1 MAHCLWHNWKLFV
14 VASVDWCVMVLQKI
28 YQIMLQLYSVCFC
41 STATR
46 CDLFLY
52 TCTCLWRIKLLVVFV
67 WYLWVIVVSESL
79 YSIQWWM
86 TMFVAFICVCL
97 SAADCHIYWEG
108 PLSIMCY
115 RCCGGLNLSSVFQTE
130 IGIVFGVLDWKCIN
144 VIYYIYKTTFVEND
158 IMLLYIGTAW
168 IDWI

>member
-115 RCCGGLNLSSVFQTE
+115 RCCVAAGGWICHQYSKQRLELFLVYWIENVSMSFIIFTKLH
-130 IGIVFGVLDWKCIN
+130 LWKMI
-144 VIYYIYKTTFVEND
+144 
-158 IMLLYIGTAW
+158 
-168 IDWI
+168 